1 MENKTDVSLEASEEQ
16 LLYAKFLEVGM
27 YVGLAILFIT
37 YFLYIFGIME
47 PYIPLSEVS
56 HYWSLNVG
64 DYLHEANIHAG
75 WSWVRMVGYGDFINF
90 IGIAML
96 AGVTIFC
103 YIAIIPLLIRTG
115 DTVYAVIAALE
126 ALVLILAASGLIT
139 GGH

>member
-56 HYWSLNVG
+56 HYWSQNVG
-64 DYLHEANIHAG
+64 DYLHEANINAG
-75 WSWVRMVGYGDFINF
+75 WSWVGMVGYGDFINF
-90 IGIAML
+90 IGIAIL